1 MRVLIIEDESL
12 NVSRLQRILADIS
25 DEIEVVGVTTSVK
38 ESANWLDSNPHPDVI
53 LMDIR
58 LEDGISFDIF
68 NLVAVKSPIIFTTSY
83 DEYAI
88 RAFKVNSLDYL
99 LKPIDKKELE
109 DALKK
114 VRVNVDEEVKAVNK
128 IKDLLKQLGQ
138 QSNTYRKRF
147 LVRKYKGQASLN
159 VEEVDFI
166 FSENKISYL
175 FTKEHSKHVVN
186 QTLEDISKELD
197 PNFFFRVN
205 RQYILSVDSILTF
218 HESVNGK
225 LRVILQRDPSRE
237 IIVSRE
243 KAPMFKTWLD
253 G

>member
-1 MRVLIIEDESL
+1 MKVLIIEDESL
-12 NVSRLQRILADIS
+12 NVSRLQRILAEIS

-38 ESANWLDSNPHPDVI
+38 ESANWLDRNPHPDVI

-68 NLVAVKSPIIFTTSY
+68 NLVVVKSPIIFTTSY

-114 VRVNVDEEVKAVNK
+114 VRVNVDEEVKAVDK

-138 QSNTYRKRF
+138 QTNTYRKRF
-147 LVRKYKGQASLN
+147 LVRKYKEQASLN

-225 LRVILQRDPSRE
+225 LRVILQRDPARE
-237 IIVSRE
+237 VIVSRE
-243 KAPMFKTWLD
+243 KASMFKTWLD